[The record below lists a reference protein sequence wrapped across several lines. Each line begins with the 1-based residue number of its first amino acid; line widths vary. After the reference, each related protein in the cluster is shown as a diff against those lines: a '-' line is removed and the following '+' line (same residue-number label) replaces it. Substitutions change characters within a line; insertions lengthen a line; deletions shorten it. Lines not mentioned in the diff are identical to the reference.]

1 MHDNLSS
8 VVGSLLAREEAE
20 WIEFKHNKCNPS
32 EIGEWISAVSN
43 AARLHQRETSYII
56 WGVEDGSRKVLGTTF
71 RPRQAKIKGQE
82 LENWLATQLEPR
94 IDFKIHEFPYEGKLI
109 VVFSIQPCRD
119 RPVSF
124 RGVEYI
130 RVGSYTKQLREFPE
144 KERALWAKS
153 SQIPFE
159 REVAERS
166 VPTEEVLK
174 LLDHQ
179 SYFKLTRQRPPRDA
193 IEILKRLEREKL
205 IARFGDEKWH
215 IMNLG
220 ALLFAR
226 RFSDFESLTRKA
238 VRAVIYRG
246 RDRTQTVEE
255 RIVVPSGYAAGFT
268 NLIRYINS
276 KLPTNEQIDQA
287 LRRQVSMY
295 PPVAIRE
302 LVANA
307 IIHQDF
313 SMRGVTPMV
322 EIFSDRL
329 EITNPGQPLIST
341 LRFIDEPPQ
350 SRNEMLA
357 GLMRRLNVC
366 EERGSGIDKVIFEIE
381 YYQLPAPEFTS
392 SENHTKVVMFA
403 HKKFSEMDR
412 QDRIRACYQHASL
425 LHVSNQIMTNST
437 LRKRFSIAEH
447 NYSIAS
453 RIIADTIKAELIKP
467 QDPENTSR
475 AHARYLPFW
484 A

>member
-1 MHDNLSS
+1 VHDNLSS
-8 VVGSLLAREEAE
+8 VLGSLLAHEEAE
-20 WIEFKHNKCNPS
+20 WIEFKHNKCNPA

-43 AARLHQRETSYII
+43 AARLHQRETGYII
-56 WGVEDGSRKVLGTTF
+56 WGIEDGSRSILGTTF
-71 RPRQAKIKGQE
+71 QPRQTKIKGQE
-82 LENWLATQLEPR
+82 IENWLATQLEPR
-94 IDFKIHEFPYEGKLI
+94 IDFKIHEFLFEGRPV

-130 RVGSYTKQLREFPE
+130 RVGSYTKKLRDFPE
-144 KERALWAKS
+144 KERTLWAKS

-159 REVAERS
+159 REVAARS
-166 VPTEEVLK
+166 VHTEEVLK
-174 LLDHQ
+174 LLDHE
-179 SYFKLTRQRPPRDA
+179 SYFELTQQPQPRDPT
-193 IEILKRLEREKL
+193 EILKRLETEKL
-205 IARFGDEKWH
+205 TARLGNQKWN
-215 IMNLG
+215 ILNLG

-226 RFSDFESLTRKA
+226 RFSDFESLARKA
-238 VRAVIYRG
+238 VRVVIYRG
-246 RDRTQTVEE
+246 RDRTETIEEQLGVEG
-255 RIVVPSGYAAGFT
+255 GYAACFAK
-268 NLIRYINS
+268 LIQCINA
-276 KLPTNEQIDQA
+276 KIPTNEQIRQA

-295 PPVAIRE
+295 PPVAVRE

-313 SMRGVTPMV
+313 SARGVSPMV
-322 EIFSDRL
+322 EVFTDRL

-381 YYQLPAPEFTS
+381 YYQLPAPEFTC

-412 QDRIRACYQHASL
+412 QDRIRACYQHACL
-425 LHVSNQIMTNST
+425 LHVSNQIMTNAT

-453 RIIADTIKAELIKP
+453 RIISDTTKAKLIKP

-475 AHARYLPFW
+475 KHARYLPFW